1 MRIRKRL
8 EERAAAKKLRALEK
22 QQEEA
27 RIDAEVLEEEK
38 EGARSNKFAKP
49 EDYDNTN
56 FIIREAELAGEKKKR
71 EDAKKKLFYETFKPD
86 FDIDE
91 VPPLE

>member
-1 MRIRKRL
+1 M
-8 EERAAAKKLRALEK
+8 EERAAARKLRDLEK
-22 QQEEA
+22 TLEEA
-27 RIDAEVLEEEK
+27 RIDAEVIEEEK
-38 EGARSNKFAKP
+38 EGVRSNKFAKP

-56 FIIREAELAGEKKKR
+56 FVIREAELASEKKKR
-71 EDAKKKLFYETFKPD
+71 EDAKKKKFYEEFKPD

>member
-1 MRIRKRL
+1 M
-8 EERAAAKKLRALEK
+8 EERAAARKLRDLEK
-22 QQEEA
+22 KMEES
-27 RIDAEVLEEEK
+27 RIDAEALEEEK
-38 EGARSNKFAKP
+38 EGVRSNKFAKP

-71 EDAKKKLFYETFKPD
+71 EDEKKKLFYETFKPD